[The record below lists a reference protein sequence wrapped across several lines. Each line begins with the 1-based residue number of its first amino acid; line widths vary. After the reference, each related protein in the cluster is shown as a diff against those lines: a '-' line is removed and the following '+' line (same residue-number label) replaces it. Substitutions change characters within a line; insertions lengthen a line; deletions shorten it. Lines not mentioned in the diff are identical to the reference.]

1 MLFFGTA
8 QLARDLA
15 GGRVSDAERVRYFI
29 ANSLFFAAFS
39 YFPFAYS
46 NAGWVE
52 GILELVGVLVVTYWG
67 IRRCYAAY
75 GEHHGSA
82 RFVSDFVCLS
92 LPVGLKVV
100 PVAWLL
106 YWLVRIS
113 YRELFWSLSQAGRIS
128 PDAVLAVDR
137 QFQWLAVFVTVVGSL
152 VVYYVRI
159 SRALGSM
166 RQAPPLPG

>member
-1 MLFFGTA
+1 MLFFETA

-15 GGRVSDAERVRYFI
+15 GDRVGDVERVKYLI
-29 ANSLFFAAFS
+29 ASSLFFAAFS

-46 NAGWVE
+46 NAGGVE
-52 GILELVGVLVVTYWG
+52 GIVELAGVLVVTYWV

-75 GEHHGSA
+75 GGHHSNA
-82 RFVSDFVCLS
+82 RFISDFVCLS
-92 LPVGLKVV
+92 FPVGLKVV

-113 YRELFWSLSQAGRIS
+113 YRELFWSMSQAGRIS
-128 PDAVLAVDR
+128 PDTVLAVDR
-137 QFQWLAVFVTVVGSL
+137 QFQWLAILATVVGSL
-152 VVYYVRI
+152 VVYYVLI

-166 RQAPPLPG
+166 RSAPPQPG

>member
-1 MLFFGTA
+1 MLFFRTA

-15 GGRVSDAERVRYFI
+15 GDRVSDAERVRYFI
-29 ANSLFFAAFS
+29 ASSIFFAAFS

-46 NAGWVE
+46 NAGQAE
-52 GILELVGVLVVTYWG
+52 AILELAGVLVVTYWG

-75 GEHHGSA
+75 DESRGSA
-82 RFVSDFVCLS
+82 RFVSDVVCLS
-92 LPVGLKVV
+92 FPVALKVV

-113 YRELFWSLSQAGRIS
+113 YREILRSMSQAGQTS
-128 PDAVLAVDR
+128 PDAVLAVDE
-137 QFQWLAVFVTVVGSL
+137 QFQWIAVFATVIGSL

-159 SRALGSM
+159 ARALRSM
-166 RQAPPLPG
+166 RTVSSHPG